1 MSNKLFTQE
10 EVQALKASP
19 HVESASA
26 RSVVFTPE
34 FKKTVYEALLTG
46 KKIRNVLEEH
56 GIETAVL
63 GNSRI
68 NGLQEKIFKISN
80 REEGFENLKKR
91 RKSKSS
97 EAKEETIAK
106 RMRQLENELA
116 YTKQEVEFL
125 KKIQQADTEARKSW
139 ESKHRQK

>member
-10 EVQALKASP
+10 ELQALKASP
-19 HVESASA
+19 YVESASE
-26 RSVVFTPE
+26 RTVVFTPE
-34 FKKTVYEALLTG
+34 FKKTLYEALIAG
-46 KKIRNVLEEH
+46 KKIRDALEEY
-56 GIETAVL
+56 GIDTAAL
-63 GNSRI
+63 GNTRI
-68 NGLQEKIFKISN
+68 NGIHEKIFKLSN

-91 RKSKSS
+91 SKIKSP
-97 EAKEETIAK
+97 EAKDESILK